1 MIQSIEIK
9 NFKSIKSKY
18 FPLRNLNVVMGLNG
32 QGKSSFIQ
40 SLLLLRQSD
49 RLSEGILKLN
59 GGESGLVDIGTTKDA
74 RYQYS
79 EQGENGNL
87 SFELRFNGQNSYLM
101 KFGYKLDADIF
112 EQNSLLNLESDVDE
126 DFEKNEYQKS
136 KYIIDN
142 QKEALFS
149 TKFQYLNA
157 QRIEP
162 KMANIGSYSTVKEL
176 NDLGKY
182 GQYTAHYI
190 ELRGS
195 EHVDFVNTIHKN
207 SSSFDEVTNKE
218 TIDRT
223 LIHQINLWMDAISPG
238 VHVKTTK
245 VASDLILLEYE
256 FKQPGLGST
265 YSFRPEN
272 VGFGIS
278 YALHVITALLKAKQG
293 DLIIVENP
301 ESHIHPKGQAELG
314 KLIALVAENDVQV
327 IIETHSDHIINGIRV
342 GVKENPVM
350 KDRTILFHFEKVV
363 ADSEQYSKVTNIEI
377 DNKGELSEY
386 PKNLL
391 EEWSNQLLKLL

>member
-18 FPLRNLNVVMGLNG
+18 FPLRNLNVVLGING

-49 RLSEGILKLN
+49 KISIGILKLN
-59 GGESGLVDIGTTKDA
+59 GGNNGLVDMGITKDA

-79 EQGENGNL
+79 KDNENL
-87 SFELRFNGQNSYLM
+87 SFTLQFKETDPYIMEFDYEI
-101 KFGYKLDADIF
+101 DADLF
-112 EQNSLLNLESDVDE
+112 KQKNTPQN
-126 DFEKNEYQKS
+126 
-136 KYIIDN
+136 YIIQN

-149 TKFQYLNA
+149 NKFQYLNA

-162 KMANIGSYSTVKEL
+162 KSANIGSSSSVFEA
-176 NDLGKY
+176 NDIGKY

-190 ELRGS
+190 ELRS
-195 EHVDFVNTIHKN
+195 NEDVVFENVLHKD
-207 SSSFDEVTNKE
+207 SKTFDEITKTETTNK
-218 TIDRT
+218 T
-223 LIHQINLWMDAISPG
+223 LINQINLWLGEISPG
-238 VHVKTTK
+238 VNVITTK
-245 VASDLILLEYE
+245 VTSDLILLEYV
-256 FKQPGLGST
+256 FKQPNFGNT
-265 YSFRPEN
+265 NRFKPEN

-278 YALHVITALLKAKQG
+278 YALHVVTALLKVKHG
-293 DLIIVENP
+293 DLLIIENP
-301 ESHIHPKGQAELG
+301 ESHIHPRGQVELG
-314 KLIALVAENDVQV
+314 KLIALVAQNDVQV

-342 GVKENPVM
+342 GVKEKPEM
-350 KDRTILFHFEKVV
+350 KDRTVLFYFEKIVT
-363 ADSEQYSKVTNIEI
+363 DSEQYSKITNIEI